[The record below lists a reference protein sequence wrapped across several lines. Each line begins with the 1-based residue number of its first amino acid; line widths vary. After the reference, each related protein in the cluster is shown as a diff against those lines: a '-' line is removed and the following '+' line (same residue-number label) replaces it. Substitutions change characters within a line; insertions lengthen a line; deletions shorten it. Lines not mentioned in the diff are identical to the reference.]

1 MAQYS
6 QFSQQDKRLT
16 SWVSFAS
23 FTLACLVVYIH
34 SYNATPYGLQYHD
47 SSRFLLW
54 IEDIISQDIAHI
66 AVPTF
71 FAISGYLFYRTA
83 NWVNLKSKLK
93 RRVNSL
99 VVPYLVWNIIYL
111 GIFSLITVFAPM
123 GYQLSDDTN
132 VEFSLRGIAAGVFF
146 FKQNYIM
153 WFIYQL
159 IIYVALSPLLLFIY
173 KNIWSSAAL
182 VIILGVLYS
191 YGFHEL
197 PFLSKDTIAVGLMP
211 NMFCYYSIGAI
222 LAMHQGVLEK
232 LSNKKLAYL
241 LIVVAQFCWLF
252 NRVGYKVFRYNS
264 LDFLFCFLSVLGV
277 LLLMASKENR
287 KSWGGQNCT
296 FLVFAM
302 HPIMLI
308 VMQKV
313 SLIVLPHNLLI
324 ASFAYFIYPVVII
337 LFIYYAD
344 RLISKVPRIHQVLTG
359 GR

>member
-6 QFSQQDKRLT
+6 LFSQQDKRLT

-34 SYNATPYGLQYHD
+34 SYNAAPYGLQYHD

-54 IEDIISQDIAHI
+54 IEDIISQDIARI
-66 AVPTF
+66 AVPAF

-83 NWVNLKSKLK
+83 NWLNLKSKLK

-99 VVPYLVWNIIYL
+99 VVPYLVWNIFYL
-111 GIFSLITVFAPM
+111 GIFSLITVLAPK

-173 KNIWSSAAL
+173 RNKWCSVVL
-182 VIILGVLYS
+182 VLLLGTLYS
-191 YGFHEL
+191 SNLHEL
-197 PFLSKDTIAVGLMP
+197 PSLSKNTIAVGLMP
-211 NMFCYYSIGAI
+211 NMFCYYSIGAV
-222 LAMHQGVLEK
+222 LAMHQSVLAK
-232 LSNKKLAYL
+232 LSSKKLAYI
-241 LIVVAQFCWLF
+241 LIFVAQFCWLF
-252 NRVGYKVFRYNS
+252 NREGYKLFHYKS

-277 LLLMASKENR
+277 LLLMASTENR
-287 KSWGGQNCT
+287 KSWGGHNCT
-296 FLVFAM
+296 FLIFAM

-313 SLIVLPHNLLI
+313 SLIVLPHNMLI
-324 ASFAYFIYPVVII
+324 ASVAYFIFPVVII
-337 LFIYYAD
+337 LFIYYTE
-344 RLISKVPRIHQVLTG
+344 RLVSKVPRIHHVLTG